1 MTTRLRKRT
10 TWQPLISEQLP
21 SSFSTLYSGSSFHF
35 KASFYLTFYRAISLG
50 LIGAFFPLYPWS
62 WYTIMVIF
70 LLVNFVVS
78 FKMFRLP
85 LPNSLLTSFTAVLTP
100 SLYPSDTPVHI
111 AFIANFHIVNSVTTT
126 GLIAV
131 WALVQFLTA
140 DLHYEWNRVMSRV

>member
-1 MTTRLRKRT
+1 MAASHFRATPFFLLHTLFRFVFSL
-10 TWQPLISEQLP
+10 QSYF
-21 SSFSTLYSGSSFHF
+21 SSL
-35 KASFYLTFYRAISLG
+35 LTFYRAISLG